1 MRSSRYVCARRF
13 ALEDARQTD
22 SFPMQKA
29 EVHCKKLAV
38 TAVLEYGHRLRRYL
52 QTRLN
57 RARWHDVED
66 LAQEVY
72 FRLLRYDESKLVQ
85 DPARYVLGIA
95 SNVVADYYLGAGRS
109 NVSLDDAGADLE
121 SIDDL
126 TQDSLDQLSLEQE
139 IERAFS
145 KLPERCA
152 IALLLVKRDGLTYE
166 QAAAKLG
173 TTPKMVSNYV
183 VEAKK
188 EIRLSIFEAS
198 THSIGSR

>member
-1 MRSSRYVCARRF
+1 
-13 ALEDARQTD
+13 
-22 SFPMQKA
+22 MQKA
-29 EVHCKKLAV
+29 EVRSKKLAM
-38 TAVLEYGHRLRRYL
+38 TAVLDYGHRLRRYL

-57 RARWHDVED
+57 RAHWNDVED

-95 SNVVADYYLGAGRS
+95 SNVVADYYLVGGRA
-109 NVSLDDAGADLE
+109 NVSLEDAGAELE
-121 SIDDL
+121 SLGDI
-126 TQDSLDQLSLEQE
+126 TPDSLNQLSLEQE

-152 IALLLVKRDGLTYE
+152 LALLLVKRDGLSYE
-166 QAAAKLG
+166 QAAQRLG
-173 TTPKMVSNYV
+173 TTAKMVSNYV

-188 EIRLSIFEAS
+188 EIRLSIFESS
-198 THSIGSR
+198 THRTGRR